1 MLDTMVTRIFEID
14 QANQIGDDGIDQ
26 VFFPKP
32 KKNRSPKCQIGPL
45 NAMTGTPTLKLSP
58 KPLP

>member
-1 MLDTMVTRIFEID
+1 MLDTMVIRIFEID

-45 NAMTGTPTLKLSP
+45 NAMTGIA
-58 KPLP
+58 PLPRS